1 MTVTRFC
8 KRSYRQDLRVFPSP
22 AARIGLV
29 LTGLFLLFLPFMVGR
44 YVVFVVC
51 VCGVSV
57 IGALGLNILT
67 GYTGLISLGHA
78 AFLGIGAYTAAILAA
93 KAGLPFI
100 VALTL
105 GGVVAAMAGAV
116 VGIPTLRLR
125 GLYLVVTTLA
135 FQFIVEH
142 VIYHWE
148 SLTQSDKGISLP
160 APQIFGLKLDTYESF
175 YYVIIVLAVLT
186 AVFAKNL
193 AMSRTGRAFVA
204 IRDRDIAAE
213 IIGIHL
219 AKYKILAFVVSSFIA
234 GISGG
239 LYAYLLGL
247 IGPDH
252 FTFNQSVLYIAMI
265 IVGGM
270 GTVFGSIAGAVFMV
284 LLPEVINAVSG
295 PLASAYPAFAPRI
308 GGISV
313 TVYGLIIILFLLL
326 EPDGLFGIWIRLKRY
341 WKTWPFTY

>member
-1 MTVTRFC
+1 MAVKRFC
-8 KRSYRQDLRVFPSP
+8 IRSYPQDLRVFPSP
-22 AARIGLV
+22 AARISIV
-29 LTGLFLLFLPFMVGR
+29 LLFLFLLGLPFFAGK
-44 YVVFVVC
+44 YIVFVAA

-78 AFLGIGAYTAAILAA
+78 AFMGIGAYTAAALASKAGFPFLVALPLAGLLAA
-93 KAGLPFI
+93 A
-100 VALTL
+100 T
-105 GGVVAAMAGAV
+105 GAV

-135 FQFIVEH
+135 FEFIVEH
-142 VIYHWE
+142 IIYHWE
-148 SLTQSDKGISLP
+148 SMTQSDRGISLP
-160 APQIFGLKLDTYESF
+160 SPDLFGFMLDSYESF
-175 YYVIIVLAVLT
+175 SFVILVLAVAT
-186 AVFAKNL
+186 ALFTKNL
-193 AMSRTGRAFVA
+193 AMSSTGRALVA

-213 IIGIHL
+213 IIGVHL

-234 GISGG
+234 GMAGA

-270 GTVFGSIAGAVFMV
+270 GTVMGSIIGAIFMV
-284 LLPEVINAVSG
+284 LLPEVINAVSS
-295 PLASAYPAFAPRI
+295 PIASAYPMLSPRI
-308 GGISV
+308 GAVSV
-313 TVYGLIIILFLLL
+313 IVYGLVIILFLLF
-326 EPDGLFGIWIRLKRY
+326 EPDGLFGIWIRIKRY
-341 WKTWPFTY
+341 WKPWPFTY

>member
-1 MTVTRFC
+1 MAVKRFC
-8 KRSYRQDLRVFPSP
+8 IRSYQQDLRIFPSL
-22 AARIGLV
+22 AAKISLV
-29 LTGLFLLFLPFMVGR
+29 LLFVFLFSIPIFAGK
-44 YVVFVVC
+44 YIVFVTA

-78 AFLGIGAYTAAILAA
+78 AFMGIGAYTAAALAN
-93 KAGLPFI
+93 KAGMPFL
-100 VALTL
+100 VALP
-105 GGVVAAMAGAV
+105 VAGLMSAAAGAV

-135 FQFIVEH
+135 FEFIVEH
-142 VIYHWE
+142 IIYHWE
-148 SLTQSDKGISLP
+148 GMTQSDRGISLP
-160 APQIFGLKLDTYESF
+160 SPDLFGYTLDSYESF
-175 YYVIIVLAVLT
+175 YYVILVLAVAT
-186 AVFAKNL
+186 ALFTKNL
-193 AMSRTGRAFVA
+193 AMSRTGRALVA

-213 IIGIHL
+213 IIGVHL
-219 AKYKILAFVVSSFIA
+219 AKYKIMAFIVSSFVA
-234 GISGG
+234 GVSGA

-270 GTVFGSIAGAVFMV
+270 GTVLGSIIGAIFMV

-295 PLASAYPAFAPRI
+295 PIASAYPALSPRI
-308 GGISV
+308 GAVAVI
-313 TVYGLIIILFLLL
+313 VYGLVIIFFLLF
-326 EPDGLFGIWIRLKRY
+326 EPDGVFGIWQRIKRY
-341 WKTWPFTY
+341 WKPWPFTY

>member
-1 MTVTRFC
+1 MAVNRFC
-8 KRSYRQDLRVFPSP
+8 IRSYPQDLRIFPSP
-22 AARIGLV
+22 SAKISLAV
-29 LTGLFLLFLPFMVGR
+29 LLLFLLGLPLFAGK
-44 YVVFVVC
+44 YIVFVAA

-78 AFLGIGAYTAAILAA
+78 AFMGIGAYTAAALANKAGFPFLAA
-93 KAGLPFI
+93 LPLAGLMAAASG
-100 VALTL
+100 AL
-105 GGVVAAMAGAV
+105 

-135 FQFIVEH
+135 FEFIVEH
-142 VIYHWE
+142 IIYHWE
-148 SLTQSDKGISLP
+148 SVTQSDRGISLP
-160 APQIFGLKLDTYESF
+160 SPDLFGYALDSYESF
-175 YYVIIVLAVLT
+175 YYVILLLAVVT
-186 AVFAKNL
+186 AVFTKNL
-193 AMSRTGRAFVA
+193 AMSRTGRALVA

-213 IIGIHL
+213 IIGVHL
-219 AKYKILAFVVSSFIA
+219 ASYKIMAFVVSSFIA
-234 GISGG
+234 GVAGA

-270 GTVFGSIAGAVFMV
+270 GTVMGSIIGAVFMV

-295 PLASAYPAFAPRI
+295 PIASAYPILSPRI
-308 GGISV
+308 GAISV
-313 TVYGLIIILFLLL
+313 IVYGSVIIFFLLF
-326 EPDGLFGIWIRLKRY
+326 EPDGLFGIWLRIKRY
-341 WKTWPFTY
+341 WKPWPFTY